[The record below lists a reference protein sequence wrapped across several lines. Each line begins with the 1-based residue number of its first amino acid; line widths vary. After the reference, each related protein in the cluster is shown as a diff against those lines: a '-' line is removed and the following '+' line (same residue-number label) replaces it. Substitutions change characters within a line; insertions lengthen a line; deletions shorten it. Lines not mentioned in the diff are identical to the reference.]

1 MRSNPTAPVTDPDDV
16 ARVVYMM
23 TTGISDYMHGAV
35 MVVDGGARLMI
46 QK

>member
-1 MRSNPTAPVTDPDDV
+1 MKNNPRTPASDPDDV

-23 TTGISDYMHGAV
+23 TTGISDYMHGAT
-35 MVVDGGARLMI
+35 VVADGGARLMI